1 MESTSRTRGFIDVL
15 LIVIAAVFAST
26 ALSCGGSS
34 DTASDT
40 VAITP
45 TATQAKTSTL
55 PKDQILAKRG
65 NAVFASILGDSS
77 NTPGNLVTAKQ
88 LNAMLQNP
96 VETEKLFVLDT
107 RPRNEWDEQG
117 HIESATWIKMQD
129 VADPENLEKL
139 PRDKMIVC
147 VSPTGHTAVQVA
159 SVLRWLG
166 YDAVALKHGM
176 AAWTQTPA
184 GKLMISDVEGGIAK
198 RYPVATEAPYTQAV
212 TQEPS
217 QKLTAP
223 PDDET
228 AVLTAAAQRFL
239 HEDVYEK
246 EYPFNHIFSDDLYR
260 RMSDPAQID
269 SIFLLDI
276 RPLDSWQRD
285 GHIDMGAHIL
295 IDWRVL
301 GDVQNLALLPKDK
314 LIVVIGATGQTA
326 GQVTAVLR
334 MMGYNAVTLRS
345 GMTAWTETPDSQ
357 DTRTTING
365 ANYPV
370 VQ

>member
-1 MESTSRTRGFIDVL
+1 MKSADRQRRRSK
-15 LIVIAAVFAST
+15 VIFTIALATLASA
-26 ALSCGGSS
+26 ALSCGDSS
-34 DTASDT
+34 ETTAGAGT
-40 VAITP
+40 VTP
-45 TATQAKTSTL
+45 TATQARTSTL
-55 PKDQILAKRG
+55 PKEQILAKRA
-65 NAVFASILGDSS
+65 NAVFSSILGDSS
-77 NTPGNLVTAKQ
+77 STPGNLITAKQ

-96 VETEKLFVLDT
+96 PEADKLFILDT

-117 HIESATWIKMQD
+117 HIEGAVWINMQE

-184 GKLMISDVEGGIAK
+184 GKLMVSDVESGIAK

-212 TQEPS
+212 TQEPV
-217 QKLTAP
+217 QKLAVP

-228 AVLTAAAQRFL
+228 AVLTDAARKLL
-239 HEDVYEK
+239 HEDILEK
-246 EYPFNHIFSDDLYR
+246 EYPFNHIFADDLYK
-260 RMSDPAQID
+260 RMSDPARAD
-269 SIFLLDI
+269 SIFLLDV
-276 RPLDSWQRD
+276 RPLETWQRD
-285 GHIDMGAHIL
+285 GHIDMGAHML

-301 GDVQNLALLPKDK
+301 GDPRNLAYLPKDK
-314 LIVVIGATGQTA
+314 LIVVIGATGPAA

-357 DTRTTING
+357 DTLTTISS

-370 VQ
+370 VK

>member
-1 MESTSRTRGFIDVL
+1 MESANTNRRLSKILPAVL
-15 LIVIAAVFAST
+15 ISMLAAA
-26 ALSCGGSS
+26 ALSCGGSG
-34 DTASDT
+34 DTTADT
-40 VAITP
+40 GTVKTA
-45 TATQAKTSTL
+45 ATQARTSTL
-55 PKDQILAKRG
+55 PREQILAKRG
-65 NAVFASILGDSS
+65 NAVFSSILGDSS
-77 NTPGNLVTAKQ
+77 STPGNLITAQQ

-96 VETEKLFVLDT
+96 DEAGKLFILDT
-107 RPRNEWDEQG
+107 RPRNEWEEQG
-117 HIESATWIKMQD
+117 HIEGANWIRLQE

-166 YDAVALKHGM
+166 YDAVALEHGM

-184 GKLMISDVEGGIAK
+184 GKLMVSDVQGGIAD

-212 TQEPS
+212 TQEPT
-217 QKLTAP
+217 QKLSAP
-223 PDDET
+223 PEDET
-228 AVLTAAAQRFL
+228 AVLVDAAQRFL
-239 HEDVYEK
+239 REDVFEK
-246 EYPFNHIFSDDLYR
+246 EYPFNHIFADDLYA
-260 RMSDPAQID
+260 RMSDPARMD
-269 SIFLLDI
+269 SIFLLDV
-276 RPLDSWQRD
+276 RPLETWQRD
-285 GHIDMGAHIL
+285 GHIDMGAHML

-301 GDVQNLALLPKDK
+301 GDPQNLAYLPKDK

-357 DTRTTING
+357 ETLAAISS

-370 VQ
+370 VR

>member
-1 MESTSRTRGFIDVL
+1 MERTERTRYHSTVILSFIAVL
-15 LIVIAAVFAST
+15 FASA

-34 DTASDT
+34 DSASDT
-40 VAITP
+40 GAVTP

-55 PKDQILAKRG
+55 PEEEVLAKRG
-65 NAVFASILGDSS
+65 NTVFSSVLGDSS
-77 NTPGNLVTAKQ
+77 STPGNLITAEQ

-96 VETEKLFVLDT
+96 DEADKLFILDT
-107 RPRNEWDEQG
+107 RPRIEADAQG
-117 HIESATWIKMQD
+117 HIEGATWMKMQD

-139 PRDKMIVC
+139 PRDRMVVC

-176 AAWTQTPA
+176 AAWIQTPA

-212 TQEPS
+212 TQEPT
-217 QKLTAP
+217 QKLGVPA
-223 PDDET
+223 DDEV
-228 AVLTAAAQRFL
+228 AVLTDAAQKFL
-239 HEDVYEK
+239 KEDVYEK
-246 EYPFNHIFSDDLYR
+246 EYPFNHIFADDLYKR
-260 RMSDPAQID
+260 LTDPAQVD
-269 SIFLLDI
+269 SISLLDI
-276 RPLDSWQRD
+276 RPLEAWQRD

-295 IDWRVL
+295 IDWRML
-301 GDVQNLALLPKDK
+301 GDPQNQAFLPKDK
-314 LIVVIGATGQTA
+314 LIVVIGTTGQTA

-357 DTRTTING
+357 DTLTTINS
-365 ANYPV
+365 ADYPV
-370 VQ
+370 VK